1 MQPELAEQ
9 LPRIENLSDHAVLIH
24 CLDLIRDG
32 TSGRSSFE
40 LHTPLE
46 LMARYRLLP
55 WVEGGFR
62 HTARAQMLAT
72 ALDFRRI
79 AKPFPAAL
87 GPSVEWAGVSGD
99 APWRDIAAALRT
111 SRPDDLQTVARQL
124 GDRILANVGGA
135 GHGHLLLAFAHEAD
149 GWVCERLVPHLRSF
163 VEWFASDEETDGAAL
178 LEDLQPLAAAKR
190 VEDVAGFLAAVPKNS
205 AESEH
210 GGIRG
215 IVDRARQTGFDCQVD
230 ADPYARPLPR
240 CVAALEAAAQF
251 MLLEEDEL
259 EYGWSHCL
267 TLPEAACTLAE
278 NATEGGAQLPTA
290 VAISY
295 VAAFVSALRSGAPLP
310 PLADAG
316 ALSGEREGLAPRKKE
331 PSAGER
337 EGLAPRKKEPAA
349 TTRDLRDALM
359 GNDALHAAPAVALRL
374 SEAEAT
380 SAWTLICSLASV
392 RPDAHLV
399 KYTFACLRCANRSQ
413 HPPLFLAA
421 AVKLLAAW
429 LVRYPEGTKPADLLI
444 DRLA

>member
-1 MQPELAEQ
+1 MRQELAEQ
-9 LPRIENLSDHAVLIH
+9 LPRIENLSDHAVLMR

-55 WVEGGFR
+55 WVEGELR

-79 AKPFPAAL
+79 AKPFPAAS
-87 GPSVEWAGVSGD
+87 GPRVERTSVSVD
-99 APWRDIAAALRT
+99 APWQDLAAVLRHP
-111 SRPDDLQTVARQL
+111 RADDLQTVARQL
-124 GDRILANVGGA
+124 ADRILANVGGA
-135 GHGHLLLAFAHEAD
+135 GHGHLLLAFAREAD
-149 GWVCERLVPHLRSF
+149 GWACERLAPHLRSL

-190 VEDVAGFLAAVPKNS
+190 VEDVAAFLAAVPRNS

-215 IVDRARQTGFDCQVD
+215 IVDCARQTGFDCQVE

-240 CVAALEAAAQF
+240 CVAALEVAARF
-251 MLLEEDEL
+251 MLLEDDEL

-278 NATEGGAQLPTA
+278 GATDGGAELPTA
-290 VAISY
+290 VAVSY
-295 VAAFVSALRSGAPLP
+295 VAAFVSALRSGTPLP
-310 PLADAG
+310 PRAGTSMKELDATRQHLRN
-316 ALSGEREGLAPRKKE
+316 ALTG
-331 PSAGER
+331 
-337 EGLAPRKKEPAA
+337 
-349 TTRDLRDALM
+349 DDALR
-359 GNDALHAAPAVALRL
+359 AAPAVALRL
-374 SEAEAT
+374 NEAEAT

-413 HPPLFLAA
+413 HPRLFLAA
-421 AVKLLAAW
+421 AAKLLAAW
-429 LVRYPEGTKPADLLI
+429 LARFPAGTAEADLLV

>member
-1 MQPELAEQ
+1 MHPELAEQ
-9 LPRIENLSDHAVLIH
+9 LPRIENLSDHAVLMH

-46 LMARYRLLP
+46 LMARYGLLP
-55 WVEGGFR
+55 WVEGAFR

-87 GPSVEWAGVSGD
+87 GPSVERASVSVD
-99 APWRDIAAALRT
+99 APWRDIAAALRHP
-111 SRPDDLQTVARQL
+111 RPDDLQTVGAQL
-124 GDRILANVGGA
+124 GERILANVGGA

-149 GWVCERLVPHLRSF
+149 GWACERLVPHLRSF
-163 VEWFASDEETDGAAL
+163 VEWFASDETTDGAAL

-190 VEDVAGFLAAVPKNS
+190 IEDVAAFLEAIPKNT
-205 AESEH
+205 AKSEH

-215 IVDRARQTGFDCQVD
+215 IVDRARQTGFDCQVA

-240 CVAALEAAAQF
+240 CVAALEVAARF

-278 NATEGGAQLPTA
+278 NATEGGAELPAA
-290 VAISY
+290 VAVSY
-295 VAAFVSALRSGAPLP
+295 VAAFISALRSGAPLP

-316 ALSGEREGLAPRKKE
+316 
-331 PSAGER
+331 
-337 EGLAPRKKEPAA
+337 EPATA
-349 TTRDLRDALM
+349 RKDLRDVLT
-359 GNDALHAAPAVALRL
+359 GNDALHAAPAVALRV

-380 SAWTLICSLASV
+380 SAWPPICSLASV

-413 HPPLFLAA
+413 HPRLFLAA
-421 AVKLLAAW
+421 AAKLLAAW
-429 LVRYPEGTKPADLLI
+429 LVRYPVRTKPADLLI

>member
-9 LPRIENLSDHAVLIH
+9 LPRIENLSDHAVLMH

-55 WVEGGFR
+55 WVEGEHR
-62 HTARAQMLAT
+62 HTARVQMLAT
-72 ALDFRRI
+72 ALDFRRV
-79 AKPFPAAL
+79 AEPFPATL
-87 GPSVEWAGVSGD
+87 GPSVARASVSVD
-99 APWRDIAAALRT
+99 ALWRDIAAALRT
-111 SRPDDLQTVARQL
+111 PRPDDLQTVARQL

-135 GHGHLLLAFAHEAD
+135 GHGHLLLAFAREAD
-149 GWVCERLVPHLRSF
+149 GWACERLVLHLRSF
-163 VEWFASDEETDGAAL
+163 VEWFASDEATDGAAL

-215 IVDRARQTGFDCQVD
+215 IVDRARQTGFDCQVTTD
-230 ADPYARPLPR
+230 TYARPLPR
-240 CVAALEAAAQF
+240 CVAALEAAARF
-251 MLLEEDEL
+251 MLLEDDEL

-278 NATEGGAQLPTA
+278 NATEGGAELPTA
-290 VAISY
+290 VAVSY

-310 PLADAG
+310 PLADG
-316 ALSGEREGLAPRKKE
+316 GAPRM
-331 PSAGER
+331 
-337 EGLAPRKKEPAA
+337 KEPAA
-349 TTRDLRDALM
+349 TTQELRDALT

-380 SAWTLICSLASV
+380 SAWTLICSLSSV

-399 KYTFACLRCANRSQ
+399 KYAFACLRCANRSQ
-413 HPPLFLAA
+413 HPRLFLAA
-421 AVKLLAAW
+421 AAKLLAAW